1 MNHDKPLSA
10 SEEKLLRWVD
20 GDLSGPELAAFE
32 REIDAHPEWADEK
45 SAAAQIGR
53 ALRQH
58 VPAAQEPPYP
68 DFFNSQ
74 LLHRIRDEQAAGEK
88 AAPSAAPGGFSAF
101 WQWLRAP
108 WTLVGATAVA
118 VTLVSAVWLRSGAD
132 TGTRVLSAYSPEA
145 QARAKT
151 FYSHE
156 AHASV
161 IDIAGLEAYPT
172 DRPIVGYQESN
183 EGAALIAALPE

>member
-1 MNHDKPLSA
+1 MNQDKPLSA

-20 GDLSGPELAAFE
+20 GDLTGAELDAFAG
-32 REIDAHPEWADEK
+32 EIDAHPEWADEK
-45 SAAAQIGR
+45 SAANRVGDL
-53 ALRQH
+53 LRRH

-74 LLHRIRDEQAAGEK
+74 LLHRIREEQVAEEKTVAA
-88 AAPSAAPGGFSAF
+88 SASSSFGAF

-108 WTLVGATAVA
+108 WTLAGAAAVA
-118 VTLVSAVWLRSGAD
+118 VAIFSTMLLRSEAES
-132 TGTRVLSAYSPEA
+132 GTRVLSAYSPEA
-145 QARAKT
+145 QAKAKT

-156 AHASV
+156 AKASV

-172 DRPIVGYQESN
+172 DRPIVGFQDSG
-183 EGAALIAALPE
+183 EGAALIASLPE